1 MRYSDQPI
9 TRPGDDALG
18 RSGFAL
24 EIARSI
30 DNLAVASDGFVM
42 ALIGEWG
49 SGKTSVIE
57 LIVRYLRHIEMER
70 ASAHQLMGDAHPI
83 PQTINQIEQLAIQ
96 FDRIRLRVET
106 LDELNLDTTKWQREY
121 RWSQFR
127 RWLDSD
133 RATDAADRY
142 WRLKLMVDANPRT
155 VVVRFSPWLIGGK
168 AELATALLS
177 ELARALGEPFGK
189 EIRRAFGKLIA
200 RLAEFLPMAGAG
212 FDIATGYSLGG
223 ILSAAGPWS
232 RNISKTM
239 TSGPTLEELRHTL
252 RNMLRRLKNQQV
264 LVIVDDVDR
273 LTPLEALEMVSLVK
287 SVGDFPNVIYLLS
300 YDDVKLDELINK
312 SVKISGRDYLEKIIQ
327 YSIILPPLDQDD
339 LWRLFS
345 ADLQTIFT
353 ELSEDDQKR
362 LGYEWYFTLR
372 YYLENP
378 RDVRRFVN
386 AIAVAQSNLADYTDA
401 MDLILL
407 IALQIFEPDVYW
419 LVRRHLSDLT
429 D

>member
-1 MRYSDQPI
+1 MRYSDRPI
-9 TRPGDDALG
+9 IRPSDDALG
-18 RSGFAL
+18 RAGFAL

-30 DNLAVASDGFVM
+30 DNLVVAADGFVM

-57 LIVRYLRHIEMER
+57 LIVRYLRHLEMQR
-70 ASAHQLMGDAHPI
+70 ATHHQLIGDARPI
-83 PQTINQIEQLAIQ
+83 PQTVNEIEDLAIE
-96 FDRIRLRVET
+96 FDKIRLRVET
-106 LDELNLDTTKWQREY
+106 LDALNLDATKWQREF

-127 RWLDSD
+127 SWLDSD
-133 RATDAADRY
+133 TATDAADRY
-142 WRLKLMVDANPRT
+142 WRLKLQVDANPRT

-177 ELARALGEPFGK
+177 ELARALGETFGK
-189 EIRRAFGKLIA
+189 EIKRAFGRLIA

-212 FDIATGYSLGG
+212 LDLATGYSLGG

-232 RNISKTM
+232 RGVAKTM
-239 TSGPTLEELRHTL
+239 TSGPTLEELRSTL
-252 RNMLRRLKNQQV
+252 RNMLRRLNNQQV

-300 YDDVKLDELINK
+300 YDEAKLRELIHRAIN
-312 SVKISGRDYLEKIIQ
+312 IDGRDYLEKIVQ
-327 YSIILPPLDQDD
+327 YSVILPPLDQDD
-339 LWRLFS
+339 LWRLFN
-345 ADLQTIFT
+345 ADLGTIFA
-353 ELSEDDQKR
+353 ELSEDDQRR
-362 LGYEWYFTLR
+362 LGHEWYFTLR
-372 YYLENP
+372 FYLENP

-419 LVRRHLSDLT
+419 LVRRHLNDLT
-429 D
+429 E